1 MPQKAS
7 QKVIHSLRGSEKRT
21 TLVIRNG
28 CRTEISTEDVV
39 PGDILVLKSGNYV
52 AADARLLETDHLSID
67 ESALTGESMSL
78 KLLKSSLVKM
88 SHRGSNERNIRGA
101 W

>member
-1 MPQKAS
+1 MRRMGVVGVNAIIGYATES
-7 QKVIHSLRGSEKRT
+7 QSEGLFIPLGVVKRT

-67 ESALTGESMSL
+67 ESALTGESVT
-78 KLLKSSLVKM
+78 KTAKT
-88 SHRGSNERNIRGA
+88 H

>member
-1 MPQKAS
+1 M
-7 QKVIHSLRGSEKRT
+7 
-21 TLVIRNG
+21 
-28 CRTEISTEDVV
+28 V

-67 ESALTGESMSL
+67 ESALTGKVYLSL

-88 SHRGSNERNIRGA
+88 SPSRIERT
-101 W
+101 

>member
-1 MPQKAS
+1 MPSLVIPQKAS

-52 AADARLLETDHLSID
+52 AADARLLETDLSID
-67 ESALTGESMSL
+67 ESALTGESIPV

-88 SHRGSNERNIRGA
+88 SPSRIERT
-101 W
+101 